1 MNDSS
6 ARPQRP
12 PCRVRVSGRDRS
24 STPAEKQLGQ
34 QRSEEVRI
42 DQQRGQWVGG
52 LMFDNGTAAA
62 VQACVSIRTAEDVR
76 GVE

>member
-42 DQQRGQWVGG
+42 DQQRGQ
-52 LMFDNGTAAA
+52 
-62 VQACVSIRTAEDVR
+62 
-76 GVE
+76 